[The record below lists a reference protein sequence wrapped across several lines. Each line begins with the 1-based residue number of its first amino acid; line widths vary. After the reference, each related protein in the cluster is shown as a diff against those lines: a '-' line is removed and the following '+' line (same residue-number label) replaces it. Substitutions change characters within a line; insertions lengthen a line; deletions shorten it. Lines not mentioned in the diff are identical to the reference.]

1 MDFKEL
7 LTGNELTEE
16 QVAKVIAD
24 MTENGIYITSEQDA
38 DTRLSKMKE
47 QRDKARADL
56 TAKEEEVTELTAT
69 IAERDETISKHV
81 ENESSIEGLRAELEE
96 ANNGRTKLERS
107 QKLDALL
114 RKAGATDTEYMAYKL
129 GGVDGLEVDDEGNFT
144 GIDERLNELKEQH
157 PKYFGGDKPANGYEV
172 LDNKLEDGNQPASDP
187 FTTAMEKYK

>member
-81 ENESSIEGLRAELEE
+81 ENESSIEELRAELEE

-129 GGVDGLEVDDEGNFT
+129 GGVDGLEVDDEGSFT

-172 LDNKLEDGNQPASDP
+172 LDNKLEDGNSPDSDP